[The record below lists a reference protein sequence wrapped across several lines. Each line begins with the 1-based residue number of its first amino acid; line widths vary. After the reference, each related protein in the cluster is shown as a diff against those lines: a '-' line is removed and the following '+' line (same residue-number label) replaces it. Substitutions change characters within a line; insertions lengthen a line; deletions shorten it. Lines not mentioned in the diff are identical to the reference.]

1 MSITQT
7 VEVPADHRL
16 TIDVPREIPAGL
28 VVLTL
33 APIQGAKEQRYDT
46 VPVPGAVTIL
56 SGKLYRRRRRKPL
69 IQIVSL
75 FRDFLENTKG
85 FLAVMA
91 WLTKELFVMSGI
103 NLVFDTCAVVKLLNR
118 QYDLNSLGINIDEAQ
133 LLTSVIVR
141 MELLSKRNITDD
153 EESDIQEFLNDLVV
167 VPLDEA
173 IIQKAIEIRRATSAK
188 LPDSIIAATSIIL
201 NAVLLT
207 DDQHLLNLE
216 LPGFR
221 AHNIF

>member
-1 MSITQT
+1 M
-7 VEVPADHRL
+7 
-16 TIDVPREIPAGL
+16 
-28 VVLTL
+28 
-33 APIQGAKEQRYDT
+33 
-46 VPVPGAVTIL
+46 
-56 SGKLYRRRRRKPL
+56 
-69 IQIVSL
+69 
-75 FRDFLENTKG
+75 N
-85 FLAVMA
+85 
-91 WLTKELFVMSGI
+91 GI
-103 NLVFDTCAVVKLLNR
+103 NLVFDTCAVVKLLDR

-173 IIQKAIEIRRATSAK
+173 VIQKAIEIRRATSVK

-221 AHNIF
+221 THNIL